1 MKYTIQQRV
10 LFGVCKIWVCTL
22 WLECVEDHFQGNL
35 QITPD
40 GLIMTTEREN
50 RSNGLE
56 LIIGYLASLCSF
68 SSLHRTTNEHF
79 RRHHHRFAHTSHQT
93 GFHWLRIQFTIL
105 PKILTL
111 HDVARVSISLFPVP
125 FLSSPFSL
133 IAMLRSTNITL
144 MTLNNKHTWTW
155 SFIRTRRAWCGELG
169 VDCVPQPSH
178 FFFADSFSFFPNKC
192 CMHSHSK

>member
-1 MKYTIQQRV
+1 MKYKIQQRV

-68 SSLHRTTNEHF
+68 SSLHRRTF
-79 RRHHHRFAHTSHQT
+79 S
-93 GFHWLRIQFTIL
+93 
-105 PKILTL
+105 
-111 HDVARVSISLFPVP
+111 SSSSS
-125 FLSSPFSL
+125 FLSHITSDRFSL
-133 IAMLRSTNITL
+133 TKNSIHNSAQNAYTARCCAC
-144 MTLNNKHTWTW
+144 KH
-155 SFIRTRRAWCGELG
+155 
-169 VDCVPQPSH
+169 
-178 FFFADSFSFFPNKC
+178 FALSCSFSFFALF
-192 CMHSHSK
+192 SHCYAAFHQYNFNDIEQ